1 MYTHFVIHLSFL
13 FRDEI
18 GINFEFLKV
27 TKALSPS
34 DNRLKKTLWTWLLT
48 TNLMQAGLEDFTVY
62 FTAVDD
68 ISVNTK
74 MGKKKTYIGCNLHMW
89 RKFLISRH

>member
-27 TKALSPS
+27 TKARSPS
-34 DNRLKKTLWTWLLT
+34 DNSFKKTLWTWLLT

-62 FTAVDD
+62 STAVDD

-74 MGKKKTYIGCNLHMW
+74 MEKKTYIGCNLHMW

>member
-27 TKALSPS
+27 TKARSPS
-34 DNRLKKTLWTWLLT
+34 DNRLKKHCGLDSLPQISCKQDWKILQFTLQR
-48 TNLMQAGLEDFTVY
+48 LMIFRSTQKWE
-62 FTAVDD
+62 
-68 ISVNTK
+68 
-74 MGKKKTYIGCNLHMW
+74 KKTYIGCNLHMW

>member
-1 MYTHFVIHLSFL
+1 
-13 FRDEI
+13 
-18 GINFEFLKV
+18 
-27 TKALSPS
+27 
-34 DNRLKKTLWTWLLT
+34 
-48 TNLMQAGLEDFTVY
+48 MQAGLEDFTVY